1 MPDQDPTLVQ
11 LAALTATTQ
20 ANDRYTREMLSRIE
34 ASLNTFIRDDTA
46 HKDKVGKR
54 LDDLEDRMASIESGI
69 TWTKRI
75 FVPVFG
81 IMTGLASQIAS
92 KFFGL

>member
-34 ASLNTFIRDDTA
+34 ASLNTFIRDDAA
-46 HKDKVGKR
+46 HKDKVDVR
-54 LDDLEDRMASIESGI
+54 LDALEDRVSAIESDI

-75 FVPVFG
+75 FMPALG
-81 IMTGLASQIAS
+81 ILTGLVSQFASR
-92 KFFGL
+92 FLGL